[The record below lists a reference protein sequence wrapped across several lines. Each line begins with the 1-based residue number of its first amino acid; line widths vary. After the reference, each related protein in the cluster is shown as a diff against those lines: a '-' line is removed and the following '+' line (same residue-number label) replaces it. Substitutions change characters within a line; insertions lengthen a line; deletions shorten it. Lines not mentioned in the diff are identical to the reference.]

1 MFVFQGTYH
10 ICVVISD
17 TYTFKSEFT
26 LPDMTNTSPLSIYVC
41 KYALQVPSVE

>member
-1 MFVFQGTYH
+1 MFVFQGTYN
-10 ICVVISD
+10 ICDVISD

-26 LPDMTNTSPLSIYVC
+26 LPDRTNTSPLSIYVC

>member
-10 ICVVISD
+10 IGVVISD
-17 TYTFKSEFT
+17 TYTYKSEFA
-26 LPDMTNTSPLSIYVC
+26 LPDMTNTCPLSIYVC